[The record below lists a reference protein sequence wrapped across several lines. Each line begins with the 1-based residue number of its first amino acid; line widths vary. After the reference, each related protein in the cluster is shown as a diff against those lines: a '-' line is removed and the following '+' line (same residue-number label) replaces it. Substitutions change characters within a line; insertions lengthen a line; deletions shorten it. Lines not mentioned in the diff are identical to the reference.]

1 MEVTTW
7 ILVKASKAENIMLVC
22 VSMHMSR
29 SRGIASGALQV
40 TCQAQSGP
48 GHFQCQLQPLG
59 CYLGILSS
67 GKFSRN
73 RIPSNPLPPVSTM
86 VENFLSAK
94 YFCTDKALQRLP
106 YLTPKLQPGKLFSQ
120 TGSCA
125 PSCHA
130 YAFWSQ
136 ERPRESPCS
145 SGTGLGQLASATFT
159 RWLSSHER

>member
-1 MEVTTW
+1 
-7 ILVKASKAENIMLVC
+7 MLVC

-29 SRGIASGALQV
+29 SRRVESGALQV
-40 TCQAQSGP
+40 SCQAPPGP

-59 CYLGILSS
+59 CYLFLSS

-94 YFCTDKALQRLP
+94 YFCTDKALQRLSD
-106 YLTPKLQPGKLFSQ
+106 LTPKLQPGKRFSQ
-120 TGSCA
+120 PGSYT

-136 ERPRESPCS
+136 ERPCESPCP

-159 RWLSSHER
+159 RWLRSHEC

>member
-1 MEVTTW
+1 
-7 ILVKASKAENIMLVC
+7 MLVC

-29 SRGIASGALQV
+29 SRGIESGALQV

-73 RIPSNPLPPVSTM
+73 RIPSNPLPPILTM

-94 YFCTDKALQRLP
+94 YFCTDKALPRLSC
-106 YLTPKLQPGKLFSQ
+106 LTPKLQPGNLFSQ
-120 TGSCA
+120 PGSCA

-130 YAFWSQ
+130 YASGLKKGPVSHRAPVALVLGSLPQPPSQ
-136 ERPRESPCS
+136 DA
-145 SGTGLGQLASATFT
+145 Q
-159 RWLSSHER
+159 